1 MVDEE
6 KHFDRSE
13 FRPLTSCVTSW
24 GKKMSLGFSFCA
36 VGHGFPYSV
45 LSVEGSDPSLA
56 VWCPLSQEPWLADVG
71 ERVSVF
77 PHLVLWSLSPRLS
90 PALCF
95 ILENEV
101 FILFVFNNS
110 FIEV

>member
-6 KHFDRSE
+6 KHLDRSE

-24 GKKMSLGFSFCA
+24 GRIMSLGFSFCA

-45 LSVEGSDPSLA
+45 LSVEGPDPSLA
-56 VWCPLSQEPWLADVG
+56 AWCPLFQEPWLADVG
-71 ERVSVF
+71 EEVSVF
-77 PHLVLWSLSPRLS
+77 PDLVLWSLSPRLS
-90 PALCF
+90 LALCF

-101 FILFVFNNS
+101 FFS
-110 FIEV
+110 FRF